1 MKYLNKYV
9 RFFEAEVAVK
19 TKVATPETK
28 PADPIPASSADA
40 VVERLSAIYANL
52 DAEGK
57 SEIDSYFE

>member
-19 TKVATPETK
+19 TKVAAPETK
-28 PADPIPASSADA
+28 PADPIPAKNVDA
-40 VVERLSAIYANL
+40 VVERLSAIYKNL
-52 DAEGK
+52 DADGK